1 MVDKIEMALD
11 DIIKAS
17 KKGGRG
23 GGAGRKFDT
32 NKKPGRGGAGGF
44 RNGRSGGAGVLRGR
58 SQGGITKS
66 PNYNRVNP
74 IIT

>member
-1 MVDKIEMALD
+1 MVDRIEMALD
-11 DIIKAS
+11 DIIRAS

-32 NKKPGRGGAGGF
+32 TNRRGSGGF
-44 RNGRSGGAGVLRGR
+44 RNGRSGGGGVMRGR
-58 SQGGITKS
+58 NRGGVTKAS
-66 PNYNRVNP
+66 NYTRVNP

>member
-32 NKKPGRGGAGGF
+32 NRKPGRGGAGTGGGF
-44 RNGRSGGAGVLRGR
+44 RNGGVLRGR
-58 SQGGITKS
+58 SQGGIAKS

>member
-1 MVDKIEMALD
+1 MGDRVEMALD

-32 NKKPGRGGAGGF
+32 NRKPGRGAGAGAGF
-44 RNGRSGGAGVLRGR
+44 RNGRSGVSRGR
-58 SQGGITKS
+58 SQGGIAKS
-66 PNYNRVNP
+66 PNHNRVNP
-74 IIT
+74 LIT